1 VFLDVATPLATSR
14 HHMQRPTAV
23 RSGLMEEP
31 TMHSLARRTAR
42 LLTIV
47 AIAAALQVSVT
58 AQKVNQGWTGLAVKG
73 YDVVAYF
80 TAGAPVKG
88 DQAYATV
95 HEGVTYRFASAANR
109 DAFVKEPG
117 RYVPQFGGFC
127 AYAVSRNYT
136 ADIDPTAWRVV
147 DGKLYLNYNARAQAK
162 WAEDVPGN
170 ITKGH
175 ANWPALA
182 KK

>member
-1 VFLDVATPLATSR
+1 MRSLHRRV
-14 HHMQRPTAV
+14 V
-23 RSGLMEEP
+23 RLF
-31 TMHSLARRTAR
+31 
-42 LLTIV
+42 TIA
-47 AIAAALQVSVT
+47 AIAATLQVTVVG
-58 AQKVNQGWTGLAVKG
+58 QKVNQGWTGLAVKG

-80 TAGAPVKG
+80 TEGAPVKG
-88 DQAYATV
+88 NEAYTAV
-95 HEGVTYRFASAANR
+95 QDGVSYRFATAANR
-109 DAFVKEPG
+109 DAFVKDPV
-117 RYVPQFGGFC
+117 RYLPQYGGFC

-170 ITKGH
+170 ITKGN
-175 ANWPALA
+175 ANWPALS